1 MTDHK
6 RIRLIVSGRVQGV
19 GFRYYTQRQGER
31 MGLVGWVKN
40 LADGKVE
47 AEAQGVDSDVDR
59 FVEAVKKGP
68 SAARVI
74 DLNVQDIPATQVDDA
89 FEIRMF

>member
-1 MTDHK
+1 
-6 RIRLIVSGRVQGV
+6 
-19 GFRYYTQRQGER
+19 